1 MADPVAST
9 ALKNKINEQ
18 ISNILY
24 SLVEPNF
31 ITVYKGLEKY
41 VHTNSGG
48 K

>member
-24 SLVEPNF
+24 SLVESNF
-31 ITVYKGLEKY
+31 VTIYKGFEKY
-41 VHTNSGG
+41 VYANSGR